1 MLLIRQASTSYTSFD
16 KLQQQIVSTSI
27 DRTIITITITITVG
41 WGVLTEQILHFF
53 EIGFDLDS
61 QLFRNREDS

>member
-1 MLLIRQASTSYTSFD
+1 MLLIRQALTSYTSFD

-27 DRTIITITITITVG
+27 DRTIITITITVG

>member
-27 DRTIITITITITVG
+27 DRTIITITITVG

-61 QLFRNREDS
+61 QLCRNREDS